1 MTDFVMMMMYSIGFD
16 WKFETPLSK
25 VTTNTKNGLKKPL
38 NCGGKK
44 DIGEKRGT
52 DKRGERT
59 DIGHFSKGPSIEF
72 LSI

>member
-25 VTTNTKNGLKKPL
+25 ITTNTKNGLKKPL

-44 DIGEKRGT
+44 ILEKKGVQT
-52 DKRGERT
+52 SGERGQ
-59 DIGHFSKGPSIEF
+59 ILAIFPRA
-72 LSI
+72 LP